1 MLDWMASWP
10 RWGWYVASV
19 VFILLFALLFAGIYA
34 AVNGPFV
41 DPLLWFL
48 AGGIPVALLRMWW
61 FFWRRD
67 RRKAKTSSAAHSP
80 TT

>member
-1 MLDWMASWP
+1 MLNWMASWP

-19 VFILLFALLFAGIYA
+19 ASVLPFALLSAGIYA

-41 DPLLWFL
+41 EPLLWSL
-48 AGGIPVALLRMWW
+48 AGIPVLLLRTWW
-61 FFWRRD
+61 FFRRRD
-67 RRKAKTSSAAHSP
+67 QREAKASSAIHSP